1 MTGSEYQKSAM
12 RTNDGKAT
20 ERLNDKLEMIDFF
33 KAVKAGRPTEKY
45 DLGGIFDAAL
55 GLSGEVGEFNDML
68 KKWVFHEKEL
78 DVEHAKKELGDIM
91 WYVAMMCH
99 SFGWELDDI
108 LQMNVDKLIARYPKG
123 FDVNRANNRKEG
135 DI

>member
-20 ERLNDKLEMIDFF
+20 ERLNDKLAMIDFF
-33 KAVKAGRPTEKY
+33 KVVKAGRPTEKY

-108 LQMNVDKLIARYPKG
+108 LQMNIDKLKARYPKG
-123 FDVNRANNRKEG
+123 FDVERANFRKDG

>member
-1 MTGSEYQKSAM
+1 MVANEYQKLAM

-20 ERLNDKLEMIDFF
+20 ERLS
-33 KAVKAGRPTEKY
+33 EKIETVEH
-45 DLGGIFDAAL
+45 DIGGIFNAAL
-55 GLSGEVGEFNDML
+55 GLSGEIGEFNDLL

-78 DVEHAKKELGDIM
+78 DVEHAKKEIGDIM

-99 SFGWELDDI
+99 SFGWELNDI
-108 LQMNVDKLIARYPKG
+108 LQMNVDKLKARYPDG
-123 FDVNRANNRKEG
+123 FDVNLANHRKEN